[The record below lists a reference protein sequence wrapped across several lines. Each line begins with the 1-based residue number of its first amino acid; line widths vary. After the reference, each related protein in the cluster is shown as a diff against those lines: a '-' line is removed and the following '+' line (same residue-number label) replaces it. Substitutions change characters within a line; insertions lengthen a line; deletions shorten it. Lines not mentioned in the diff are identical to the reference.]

1 MYEWPRTAEPGNPEI
16 CIVSFFCH
24 VLSLFC
30 RLGVSFVIF
39 LSFGCVMCVSCFCQ
53 SCVLQMRVSNKNEKL
68 QNNAQMTKNTRKSTI
83 FDIVKL
89 CRKCR
94 APKKTKITIY
104 IYIYITEK
112 WQKIT
117 KKRYVAMP
125 KNDKNMVWSDISTM
139 TPSVNLSRYNPT
151 EPLSGG
157 QFLQVRKGHL
167 CWIPT
172 FNQGL
177 PVQPPYFMV

>member
-39 LSFGCVMCVSCFCQ
+39 LSFGCVMCVCH
-53 SCVLQMRVSNKNEKL
+53 VSVSLACSKCGFPTRTRNYRTMLKWQKTQGKARFL
-68 QNNAQMTKNTRKSTI
+68 TLSSSAANAGHQKKQKSQ
-83 FDIVKL
+83 
-89 CRKCR
+89 
-94 APKKTKITIY
+94 
-104 IYIYITEK
+104 YIYITEK